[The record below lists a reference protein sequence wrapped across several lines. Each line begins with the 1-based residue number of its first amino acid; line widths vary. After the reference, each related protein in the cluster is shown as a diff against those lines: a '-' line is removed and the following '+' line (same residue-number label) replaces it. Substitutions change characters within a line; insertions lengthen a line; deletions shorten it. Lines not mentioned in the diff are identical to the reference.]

1 MSRYRTPVAW
11 FADRGVRTKVLTA
24 LGIAS
29 GVALAVGALGL
40 ATLAETNAATQDM
53 ASRGVPMITLVHEL
67 TNATTT
73 LRLADTDQ
81 AVGTTT
87 ATAERYEGESAI
99 AEKNIRSILAEY
111 RASGPEPDQVAL
123 LDAFEK
129 DLGAYLAL
137 RDEQLFPAGRAH
149 DLAMWSIAR
158 QSARATVGSMTTTLR
173 ELETSE
179 QDEVTA
185 TAASAQSAY
194 RSNRAQVAGLL
205 LVGLAAAVAL
215 GLAVTRALLGRL
227 TKVQHVAAAL
237 QRGDLTVSAEL
248 TSKDEVGRTGASL
261 DEAVQ
266 WLRVLVGTIESSAAT
281 LAEAA
286 EQMAGS
292 TTQVAAGAE
301 ETSAQAGAVSASA
314 EQVSRNVQTVAAG
327 AEETSAQAGAVSASA
342 EQVSRNVQT
351 VAAGAEQLGASI
363 REIAQSASDAARVA
377 NDAVAAARATTD
389 SVARLG
395 DSSSEIGNVVK
406 TITSIAEQTN
416 LLALNATIEAARA
429 GEAGKGFAVVA
440 GEVKELAHETARA
453 TDEISR
459 RIQTIQTDTAGAVA
473 SIEQISSIIDVI
485 HSFQQT
491 IAAAVEQQTATTSEI
506 SRSVT
511 EAAAGSG
518 EIAET
523 IAGVAGSAMQTT
535 QGVGRSTSAVE
546 ELARMSVDL
555 RELVGRFSV

>member
-40 ATLAETNAATQDM
+40 ATLAETNAHTQDM
-53 ASRGVPMITLVHEL
+53 ASHGVPMITLVKDL

-327 AEETSAQAGAVSASA
+327 AE
-342 EQVSRNVQT
+342 
-351 VAAGAEQLGASI
+351 QLGASI